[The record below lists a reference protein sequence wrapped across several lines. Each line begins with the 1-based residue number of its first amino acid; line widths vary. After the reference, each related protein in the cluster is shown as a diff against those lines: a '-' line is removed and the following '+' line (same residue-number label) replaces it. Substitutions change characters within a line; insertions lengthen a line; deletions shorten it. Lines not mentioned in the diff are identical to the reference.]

1 MSVGSFAV
9 FGPTASPG
17 WADQVQV
24 IRGLEETA
32 VRILLHEGEYFSL
45 SLIKAGQCRLQHVV
59 ARLLPCARIQVHLW
73 AKGTA

>member
-1 MSVGSFAV
+1 MGSFAV

-24 IRGLEETA
+24 IRGLEETV
-32 VRILLHEGEYFSL
+32 VRILLHEGKYFSL

>member
-1 MSVGSFAV
+1 MSMVSFAV
-9 FGPTASPG
+9 FGPTASTR

-24 IRGLEETA
+24 VRGLEEAT

-59 ARLLPCARIQVHLW
+59 ARLLPCA
-73 AKGTA
+73 